1 MASGSLAYRPHQDL
15 DTDLTKFGFLVYAG
29 TVRDFHEWEFRAMT
43 RWKQTKV
50 EERSDLA
57 SKFLDSLRSEAYI
70 VAEDL
75 GTDVLFSSQN
85 IPKVIEAVR
94 ERLFP
99 LAEQETKELYRLG
112 TQVGG
117 TLSRQPGEPM
127 ISYIDRRKRWL
138 RKLQQLDKALHISE
152 AVLTDLLLD
161 NSGLTRQERLM
172 VLTSMSGSTATKDA
186 EASLIRMHNRIHT
199 LERKQPSAKGGT
211 GKGKGF
217 HRKGDRGKGKGYG
230 KRSQKGTAYTYL
242 SAVEDLFE
250 YPDAEEDDDGT
261 AYLAGQEDQ
270 DGQDGD
276 GHDWAY
282 HGEEL
287 PVYDKEEDT
296 ACVAQSADASLRDV
310 ELDVFTA
317 FIGAGFDEEDKEA
330 LAFLAD
336 TVQCETVAF
345 MARAKAK
352 GKGKS
357 VMQRSAHGYRP
368 RSTGLTVEDRRRK
381 LHEIKLRSTC
391 KTCGRK
397 GHWAGDKECP
407 GPGKGAG
414 KPAVA
419 HLAQVRRVM
428 DKSTQTCDFIASP
441 SESDS
446 ESQSFDPEPTA
457 NYVSLGQDSE
467 TEPAA
472 YMGFFDRTDFEE
484 SDEELLDDFASQGA
498 PSTEWDTIEYP
509 DGSDQVFRFG
519 MHRGS
524 TYLEVLQNHP
534 DYYHWGLKEKEPSTM
549 LEAWLVWVYRNFEVP
564 PIGGGR
570 ATLRAA
576 TLPVEAD
583 SLQKARKEVTLEKA
597 PKSKLGLLKPDPKGP
612 CVGGC
617 PAHALNKAG
626 SNAHV
631 VKTTCMLCGNRISN
645 PRPKAVPKNDPLTCE
660 HKRTDNRNSTRSVHR
675 TFCLDCCTVVE
686 EIPQK
691 LFKEQKGLAEQVQ
704 QSPLKVQNLTRRQLE
719 EYNFKKFEAGEVVK
733 KFFKHMDKF
742 LLKVDQVSST
752 ELSSCLEDAMDQ
764 VVEQTKLR
772 MQHGRAADVARSSQ
786 DVEPPPLPAFS
797 PVRRERRS
805 AQPREQASPAA
816 AAAAGP
822 RERGA
827 ARKGLGKPR
836 KVRRRGSGDPEGDT
850 KLTLTALVGQ
860 LQRDDLEGDISPKSD
875 HENVWVM
882 LDEGCNQTC
891 HGTKW
896 RAHSSKVLAKFGLQ
910 FTSVRSSG
918 TSFKGIGA
926 ARATGKFAMPF
937 ALRIMPESGGLRR
950 STRLQGE
957 LSSVELD
964 SPDVLCLLSLQ
975 DQVQLGLIKDLRR
988 GECRISGYAGTL
1000 QLARHSKTGLLLLC
1014 VSQFGANVTERHRKF
1029 AVNPEVIPKRTSKKE
1044 KNTFS
1049 IPLRDGTARKK
1060 ETLIPS
1066 GDKDSTAYMLSE
1078 MVKETEGQR
1087 KNVLVVT
1094 LGLEK
1099 LETCQRGRGTYRGLT
1114 ELIRGMRKGQS
1125 HEFSLNNEAHEDT
1138 LLESLRQNFESFRD
1152 YATEQ
1157 ILFLDCRHMNDPGKD
1172 KSLRDHLGTYP
1183 KNVQAMV
1190 LDPKTNGK
1198 WVAFMK
1204 EVVPAVHKLIQEN
1217 EQCVIFM
1224 FCKSG
1229 RHRSVSNA
1237 KIMYDLIKETY
1248 EVEASLLHLCDGYN
1262 WRYLCGGCAECNW
1275 ESKEARSTAEK
1286 VMDFARERWFEFV
1299 PKVWVRKDGQRRL
1312 GDDGV
1317 VVEEPIPSGTAQAA
1331 GAGSSSDPPQPD
1343 SAVKQEAAQDEQLG
1357 DEDHDEGDTT
1367 GAAEASASSKAPAQ
1381 PFTVEIPDGVSV
1393 PVHDL
1398 RPELEGLDDKSLE
1411 KVSFLFLSRVYSVFN
1426 PAKLTEVTTLVA
1438 KYVDHTSLTCAVAAK
1453 YLDYEAARALLSS
1466 LVADVRSGKRTE
1478 KEWDTDLELANRSLD
1493 QAILQ
1498 LDEDKDTR
1506 GTVKLPLKLG
1516 YSQAWGTKVPTELQ
1530 RYRKHVAIQW
1540 TSDGPWEWHET
1551 NVAAHSWVYFGDR
1564 WDQHP
1569 RHMLVFLVP
1578 PRGGSAFYVGGMLP
1592 DLMASDLKVMK
1603 KETGKMFEDSCKNLN
1618 THDDLL
1624 MQALGLPSVA
1634 ITGEPP
1640 TIYALANSEFQPGSL
1655 ERTGAKVIVRHP
1667 GYRMILLEDI
1677 GWQKQISKEIAKI
1690 RPDLLLLVYSLEDQV
1705 GLTPQVQTWLQSLSA
1720 YTKEAIGEVMSS
1732 WANCDHDIHYSPV
1745 SIDTVGTQVGFAE
1758 TLLLV
1763 LQEGCVEDHVAEA
1776 FPVEARQ
1783 DEVEESGTLDAI
1795 VDPRDNRTAFMDDLE
1810 LAEEADILDTLPLA
1824 GFPKEE
1830 SERRKA
1836 WSKVPRRVR
1845 LGIRRLHTMMNHKPK
1860 EVLVQVLRGAGASEE
1875 LVNAAKIFKCESC
1888 RVSEEKV
1895 RTHPVSAPPP
1905 YEFNHTVS
1913 VDVLETADSTGA
1925 KFSWLNIIDVG
1936 TSYQVVTL
1944 VRVGGGQPSSAKCL
1958 QKFMQHWVSPFGW
1971 PKVVSHDRG
1980 LHNRGAF
1987 AHGLGSHAVQIR
1999 QAGLESP
2006 EHIGKCERHGGII
2019 KRAFKRLVKDH
2030 NVVGKD
2036 DVKVA
2041 MLEAQVAKN
2050 EFMRVGGF
2058 SPTQW
2063 VLGRLPR
2070 GVGHVLDEEE
2080 LGQLGVLSGRLDA
2093 TTAFG
2098 RQAEFRHTAR
2108 KAFVHED
2115 CSRRVR
2121 KTVLRKAAPLP
2132 GKYQAGDL
2140 VCYRIARDEHSGVST
2155 WSTVSKI
2162 IGFDNKTVW
2171 VVHQGVPVATSLARL
2186 RPCTSAEVLA
2196 FQVLN
2201 RGNIQY
2207 EHAEVEREQQ
2217 RYIDATGDDLLLDD
2231 PEEPDGGIGIG
2242 TPIQMDAEADPP
2254 ETAAAAPERAVRR
2267 RVGATR
2273 EESRA
2278 VTVEE
2283 PEDEQVDS
2291 PGGIQEPMAED
2302 TAVDADG
2309 EAEAT
2314 EGSSALL
2321 LRAYASHFWTK
2332 EERTVWNS
2340 LPGEKEYE
2348 ALRVFFA
2355 DRVEDDKKVTQWRKR
2370 RKNFTS
2376 KKQKEKHGKIL
2387 MYHKCPEDVQ
2397 KELDK
2402 SRAKEWAKWQDF
2414 SAAIIL
2420 DDAQYDELIR
2430 EGHQVIPTQWVEL
2443 DKNHNKRLLDPT
2455 VEANYKSRLV
2465 VRGDLEKGDPRSDSP
2480 TASIEAQNLVFSFA
2494 ASRKVKIKS
2503 LDVTNAYFQGEEI
2516 DRVLLLSQPKGGLP
2530 GLKPHQHMLARAPIY
2545 GSTDGGRRFWK
2556 RLRNYLKGKGLR
2568 ENRIY
2573 RALYSYTDADGVVQ
2587 LLLTSHVDDL
2597 LWACDPSCDWIM
2609 NDLIETFKCGKVETG
2624 SFRYCGKEISQDEDF
2639 NIHVTCSETTR
2650 NVNKI
2655 HVDKRRHPGDPLTDS
2670 DKTQMKSVAGSL
2682 AWVCRQCRP
2691 DLSYRVSKIQSA
2703 SSNGT
2708 VADIRD
2714 ANKAVEYAISTYDR
2728 GLVFKSGLLD
2738 WKTPGALLSLVITDA
2753 SHANESE
2760 EMIINEMTSVEGH
2773 RSQGA
2778 RMVFLTDGALWK
2790 GNKGSIHP
2798 ILWASNLVRRVCR
2811 STIQAEAYTLQA
2823 GVEDGD
2829 VLRAAVTDIFGCLDM
2844 KRWEATSAKFVK
2856 QIWMTDCKSLE
2867 LTLSNPKC
2875 NKHSDKRL
2883 SIEIAS
2889 LRQELWRKAGEKA
2902 GDPFYD
2908 DYKPVDDQLT
2918 DIVRW
2923 IDTDVMIADP
2933 LTKVMEPVKLV
2944 EALKTNTLD
2953 VEQPLESVVKKRAK
2967 QLQRRSTKKE
2977 EDNEQ
2982 DR

>member
-75 GTDVLFSSQN
+75 GTDVLFLSQN

-117 TLSRQPGEPM
+117 MLSRQPGEPM

-199 LERKQPSAKGGT
+199 LERKQPSARGGT

-217 HRKGDRGKGKGYG
+217 PRKGDRGKGKGYG

-250 YPDAEEDDDGT
+250 YPDADEDEDGT

-270 DGQDGD
+270 DGQDGE
-276 GHDWAY
+276 GQDWAY

-287 PVYDKEEDT
+287 PVYDREEDT

-330 LAFLAD
+330 LAFLGQ
-336 TVQCETVAF
+336 T
-345 MARAKAK
+345 
-352 GKGKS
+352 
-357 VMQRSAHGYRP
+357 P
-368 RSTGLTVEDRRRK
+368 
-381 LHEIKLRSTC
+381 
-391 KTCGRK
+391 K

-428 DKSTQTCDFIASP
+428 DKSTQTCDFSASP

-446 ESQSFDPEPTA
+446 ESHSFDPEPTA

-472 YMGFFDRTDFEE
+472 YMGFFDKTDFEE

-509 DGSDQVFRFG
+509 DGSDQVFRF
-519 MHRGS
+519 HRS
-524 TYLEVLQNHP
+524 AVE
-534 DYYHWGLKEKEPSTM
+534 
-549 LEAWLVWVYRNFEVP
+549 
-564 PIGGGR
+564 

-583 SLQKARKEVTLEKA
+583 SLQKARKEVTLE
-597 PKSKLGLLKPDPKGP
+597 
-612 CVGGC
+612 
-617 PAHALNKAG
+617 
-626 SNAHV
+626 
-631 VKTTCMLCGNRISN
+631 
-645 PRPKAVPKNDPLTCE
+645 
-660 HKRTDNRNSTRSVHR
+660 
-675 TFCLDCCTVVE
+675 
-686 EIPQK
+686 
-691 LFKEQKGLAEQVQ
+691 KEQKGLAEQVQ

-719 EYNFKKFEAGEVVK
+719 EYNFTKFEAGEVVK
-733 KFFKHMDKF
+733 KFFKHMD
-742 LLKVDQVSST
+742 
-752 ELSSCLEDAMDQ
+752 AMDQ
-764 VVEQTKLR
+764 VVEQTK
-772 MQHGRAADVARSSQ
+772 
-786 DVEPPPLPAFS
+786 
-797 PVRRERRS
+797 S

-816 AAAAGP
+816 AAAGP

-827 ARKGLGKPR
+827 AVRDAMAASPPSGKGW
-836 KVRRRGSGDPEGDT
+836 GSREKFAGVATVDKKGDPGEDT

-860 LQRDDLEGDISPKSD
+860 LQKDDLEGDISPKSVQSSDSEPAPLDEEIAEPHLQLVDPLED

-988 GECRISGYAGTL
+988 GECRISGYSGTL

-1029 AVNPEVIPKRTSKKE
+1029 AVKPEVIPKRTSKKE
-1044 KNTFS
+1044 KSTFS
-1049 IPLRDGTARKK
+1049 IPLRDGTSRRD
-1060 ETLIPS
+1060 EPLIPS
-1066 GDKDSTAYMLSE
+1066 RDKDSTAYMLSE

-1099 LETCQRGRGTYRGLT
+1099 LESCQRGRGTYRGLT
-1114 ELIRGMRKGQS
+1114 ELFRSMRKGQS
-1125 HEFSLNNEAHEDT
+1125 HEFSLNNETHEDT

-1237 KIMYDLIKETY
+1237 KIFYDLIKETY
-1248 EVEASLLHLCDGYN
+1248 EVEAKLLHLCDGYN
-1262 WRYLCGGCAECNW
+1262 WRYLCGGCEECNW
-1275 ESKEARSTAEK
+1275 ESKE

-1317 VVEEPIPSGTAQAA
+1317 VVEEPIPLGTAQAA
-1331 GAGSSSDPPQPD
+1331 GAGSSSEPPQPD
-1343 SAVKQEAAQDEQLG
+1343 SAVKQEAAQGEQPG
-1357 DEDHDEGDTT
+1357 DEDHDEDDTA
-1367 GAAEASASSKAPAQ
+1367 GAVEASASSKAQAQ
-1381 PFTVEIPDGVSV
+1381 PFTVDTPDGVSV

-1398 RPELEGLDDKSLE
+1398 RPELEGLDDKFLE

-1453 YLDYEAARALLSS
+1453 YLEYEAARALLSS

-1498 LDEDKDTR
+1498 LDEDKEKREKVRKEKEKAEETKDAGRTPTLEAQGLIRSPIPPVLLMRRPAMTWPVWGKTPITR
-1506 GTVKLPLKLG
+1506 AASRG
-1516 YSQAWGTKVPTELQ
+1516 YLSQVISGHKRHGEVAFKTWLQPGVGHEGAGPPVRVSYRAHAANSWDKVPTELQ

-1540 TSDGPWEWHET
+1540 TSDGPWEWRET

-1569 RHMLVFLVP
+1569 RNMLVFLVP

-1618 THDDLL
+1618 RHDDLL

-1634 ITGEPP
+1634 ITGDPP
-1640 TIYALANSEFQPGSL
+1640 TIFALASSEFQPGSL

-1720 YTKEAIGEVMSS
+1720 YTKEVLVLDSLGSVRWNLWFKNSVEGTEREFQLFQCRGDLCVGTFSQAIGEVMSS

-1745 SIDTVGTQVGFAE
+1745 SIDTVGTHVGFAE
-1758 TLLLV
+1758 TLVLV

-1783 DEVEESGTLDAI
+1783 DEVEQSGTLDAI
-1795 VDPRDNRTAFMDDLE
+1795 VDPRDNRTTFMDDLE

-1958 QKFMQHWVSPFGW
+1958 QKFMQHWVSPIGW

-1980 LHNRGAF
+1980 LYNRGAF
-1987 AHGLGSHAVQIR
+1987 AHGLSSHGVQIR

-2121 KTVLRKAAPLP
+2121 KTVLRKSAPLP

-2140 VCYRIARDEHSGVST
+2140 VCYRISRDEHSGVST

-2217 RYIDATGDDLLLDD
+2217 RYIDATGDDLVLDD
-2231 PEEPDGGIGIG
+2231 PEEPPDGGIGIG
-2242 TPIQMDAEADPP
+2242 SPIQMDAEADPP
-2254 ETAAAAPERAVRR
+2254 EIAAAAPERAVRR

-2283 PEDEQVDS
+2283 PENEQVDP

-2314 EGSSALL
+2314 EGSA
-2321 LRAYASHFWTK
+2321 AYASHFWTK
-2332 EERTVWNS
+2332 QERTVWNS

-2376 KKQKEKHGKIL
+2376 RKQKEKHGKIL

-2573 RALYSYTDADGVVQ
+2573 RALYSYTDADGIVQ

-2597 LWACDPSCDWIM
+2597 LWACEPSCDWIM

-2908 DYKPVDDQLT
+2908 DYKPADDQLT